1 MARTRS
7 NDPATDSTP
16 LADPSSGH
24 TSARPARRSRTDMA
38 PTPPVNA
45 PRDNDEVNV
54 AIAASAESGGGTITA
69 RKAGGLRD
77 VGMSVDPRAV
87 GLPAALQ
94 HLAKGVNIAFQTDY
108 GENYLEAVYQAAIVH
123 DDELRIVHKEYFG
136 FGKSWFSQF
145 GKMVR
150 SMQLTFEGPD
160 PASPEGQRRIQDH
173 GPATIRGILNLFG
186 RKLDLVAE
194 YEDRVPAYVEQMFDR
209 LEASGII
216 DGWNRGDWK
225 IRTTRIGLDIRVTPA
240 EEILDELEAQE
251 HARARA
257 RRAALEAEAEAEVQA
272 ESKAQAEEDTSPKAQ
287 RSRSSK
293 GSSKSKARPKSRTK
307 KES

>member
-1 MARTRS
+1 
-7 NDPATDSTP
+7 
-16 LADPSSGH
+16 
-24 TSARPARRSRTDMA
+24 MA

-77 VGMSVDPRAV
+77 VGLSVDPRAV

-108 GENYLEAVYQAAIVH
+108 GENYLEAVYQAAIVY

-145 GKMVR
+145 GKLLR
-150 SMQLTFEGPD
+150 SMQLTFDGPD
-160 PASPEGQRRIQDH
+160 PASPEGQRRIQSN
-173 GPATIRGILNLFG
+173 GPATLRGILNLFG
-186 RKLDLVAE
+186 RKLDLVTE

-240 EEILDELEAQE
+240 QDILDELEAKE
-251 HARARA
+251 HAKARA
-257 RRAALEAEAEAEVQA
+257 RRAALEAQAEAEAEAEVQA
-272 ESKAQAEEDTSPKAQ
+272 EAEAQAEEDSSSQAQ
-287 RSRSSK
+287 PSRSSK
-293 GSSKSKARPKSRTK
+293 GTSKSKARPKSRTK